1 MGKKF
6 SSPRKGSLQ
15 YWPRKRAKRQH
26 ARVRTWSDT
35 DEGLLGFAGYKAG
48 MTHVIATDNDKN
60 SITKGQQVQVP
71 VTIIECPPI
80 KLAGIRFYKDRGAYG
95 ETTATE
101 VRFEP
106 TKHLERTT
114 KWAKTG
120 DLEQVDAQE
129 YSRATIVAH
138 TQPSL
143 TGIGQKKPQLFELGF
158 GGSVQEAIDFVKE
171 TKEVAVADLFSD
183 GELVDAHAV
192 TTGRGWQGVVKR
204 FGVGLRSHKSE
215 KGRRK
220 AVIGPEG
227 YGKVQYHA
235 PQAGKMGYHLRTEYN
250 KKIVAI
256 KEAEEV
262 QIKGGLLRYGNPKN
276 TVVLV
281 KGSISGP
288 KKRLVTLT
296 KGIRKS
302 PKKSEQPMTI
312 QHIAT
317 RSQQGN
323 Q

>member
-6 SSPRKGSLQ
+6 SAPRKGSLQ

-26 ARVRTWSDT
+26 ARVRTWAQGET
-35 DEGLLGFAGYKAG
+35 GVLGFAGYKAG

-60 SITKGQQVQVP
+60 SLTKGQDIQVP

-80 KLAGIRFYKDRGAYG
+80 KIAGIRFYKDRGAYG

-101 VRFEP
+101 VRFEAS
-106 TKHLERTT
+106 KHLARTT
-114 KWAKTG
+114 DWKKTG
-120 DLEQVDAQE
+120 DLEKISPDDF
-129 YSRATIVAH
+129 SRATLIAH
-138 TQPSL
+138 TQPHL
-143 TGIGQKKPQLFELGF
+143 TGIGQKKPQIFELGF
-158 GGSVQEAIDFVKE
+158 GGGVQDVIAFAKE
-171 TKEVAVADLFSD
+171 NKEVAVADIFDD
-183 GELVDAHAV
+183 GELIDTHAV

-220 AVIGPEG
+220 AVLGPEG
-227 YGKVQYHA
+227 YGKVQYQS

-250 KKIVAI
+250 KQIVTI
-256 KEAEEV
+256 TEAEDV
-262 QIKGGLLRYGNPKN
+262 QIQGGLLRYGNPKN
-276 TVVLV
+276 TVVLL
-281 KGSISGP
+281 KGSVAGP

-302 PKKSEQPMTI
+302 PKKSENAPSVI
-312 QHIAT
+312 EIAT